1 MKMKTLKGVSV
12 AALSA
17 AALSFSS
24 GVRAESAADIAEAK
38 QADIAD
44 EGVQDIVVTAQ
55 RRQESANTAP
65 ISISAFSGEALQK
78 SDINGISDLY
88 LHTPNVTFNT
98 STGAAQIFI
107 RGAGTAV
114 ASFSVDSSVAV
125 SVDGVNLSRPAA
137 ALVDYF
143 DVDRVELVRG
153 PQGTLYGRN
162 ATAGVLNI
170 LSKRPT
176 REIEGYVTATY
187 GSFDRRE
194 IKGALSGPIGENW
207 AARVAGRLRRDD
219 GFTRDLDPR
228 GTNASD
234 KSDVD
239 AIRLTLDSF
248 GYEKVGVKLTADYIN
263 QRQGSQTLRPLD
275 PSGQGQAL
283 GALTPSGFH
292 QTRNN
297 SPSRND
303 TKTYGLAAEIS
314 VDLGPVELI
323 SITGVRKLSQH
334 FMINTDGTEA
344 DVTETFANQRQTQ
357 FSQEARLQSTAQDNF
372 SWILGAYF
380 LRDRVDGELAINR
393 FSGIG
398 TTPATQLVPD
408 GRSRTSAYAAFADGT
423 VELTDTVQLTL
434 GARYSREDKRIR
446 REFLLVN
453 GVAGGLNAPE
463 LAPVGLRILR
473 LDAPSYEAFSPR
485 VVLTYRPNPDLTIYG
500 SATKGFKSGGTG
512 QADVLVALGTFAPPF
527 ANEHLW
533 AYEVGVKGHAFDRKL
548 FGSLTAFL
556 YDYSNLQVTTFQN
569 GLNVIQN
576 AATARPKGVELEL
589 RARPSANL
597 TFGATGSYLDARYGT
612 FMSSLNNV
620 PKDASGNRM
629 VSSPKWT
636 ASANGE
642 YVAKLPDGGT
652 LSLSSSVTYRSAVD
666 FIQFN
671 FPLNRQKAVTLWNA
685 RATWS
690 SPDERYSLSLFGKN
704 LTNVRYL
711 HNIVTFTSVTAPA
724 ALPLYPQGTGLGFP
738 AEGRS
743 VNVEATVRF

>member
-1 MKMKTLKGVSV
+1 MKARILQCASIG
-12 AALSA
+12 AL
-17 AALSFSS
+17 LFSS
-24 GVRAESAADIAEAK
+24 SVRAEQAVETDSPPPAEIAAES
-38 QADIAD
+38 
-44 EGVQDIVVTAQ
+44 VQDIVVTAQ
-55 RRQESANTAP
+55 RRNESLSTAP

-125 SVDGVNLSRPAA
+125 SLDGVNLSRPAA

-143 DVDRVELVRG
+143 DVERVELVRG

-162 ATAGVLNI
+162 ASAGVLNI

-176 REIEGYVTATY
+176 RNVEAYVTATY

-207 AARVAGRLRRDD
+207 AARVAGRIRRDD
-219 GFTRDLDPR
+219 GITQDLDQR

-239 AIRLTLDSF
+239 AVRVTLDSS
-248 GYEKVGVKLTADYIN
+248 GYEKIGVKLTADYVY

-275 PSGQGQAL
+275 PSGQAQAL

-297 SPSRND
+297 SAARND
-303 TKTYGLAAEIS
+303 TRTYGVAAELNI
-314 VDLGPVELI
+314 DLGPVELI
-323 SITGVRKLSQH
+323 SITGVRRLSQH
-334 FMINTDGTEA
+334 FAINTDGTEA
-344 DVTETFANQRQTQ
+344 AVTETFANQRQTQ
-357 FSQEARLQSTAQDNF
+357 FSQEVRLQSVAEEKF
-372 SWILGAYF
+372 SWILGGYF
-380 LRDRVDGELAINR
+380 LRDRVNGELAINR
-393 FSGIG
+393 FSGVG
-398 TTPATQLVPD
+398 ATPATQVVPD

-423 VELTDTVQLTL
+423 VELADQVDLTL

-446 REFLLVN
+446 REFLLVS
-453 GVAGGLNAPE
+453 GVAGGLNAPQ

-473 LDAPSYEAFSPR
+473 FDAPSYEAFSPR
-485 VVLTYRPNPDLTIYG
+485 AVLTYRPSPDITIYG

-512 QADVLVALGTFAPPF
+512 QADVLVALGTFAAPF
-527 ANEHLW
+527 ANEQLW
-533 AYEVGVKGHAFDRKL
+533 AYEMGIKAHAFDRKL

-556 YDYSNLQVTTFQN
+556 YDYSDLQVTTFQN

-576 AATARPKGVELEL
+576 AATARPKGLEMEL
-589 RARPSANL
+589 RARPAPNVTL
-597 TFGATGSYLDARYGT
+597 GFTGSYLDARYGK

-629 VSSPKWT
+629 ISSPKWT
-636 ASANGE
+636 AGATGE
-642 YVAKLPDGGT
+642 YVANVPGGST
-652 LSLSSSVTYRSAVD
+652 LSFNASLNYRSAVD

-671 FPLNRQKAVTLWNA
+671 FPLNRQKAVTLLNA
-685 RATWS
+685 RVTWA
-690 SPDERYSLSLFGKN
+690 SPDERYALSLFGKN

-724 ALPLYPQGTGLGFP
+724 ALPLFPQGTSLGYP